1 MSAATPRKLS
11 LSDPR
16 LREVRQQLDVLR
28 HFNRRVERL
37 EQSGF
42 CRRFD
47 NETGLHPVP
56 RTPS

>member
-37 EQSGF
+37 EQSGLLPPL
-42 CRRFD
+42 RQ
-47 NETGLHPVP
+47 
-56 RTPS
+56 